1 MAEIAAQGS
10 PLCFPRELV
19 TSPAFLLGRLGAGL
33 KMRAFKEFEQ
43 AGFSPYHYTVL
54 ALLDEG
60 ARETQAT
67 VADALQLDRSM
78 LVGLLDTL
86 EEKELIERRRDP
98 NDRRRQ
104 SVSMTA
110 EGKRTLAKLRALS
123 AGLED
128 NFLSALD
135 DDERESLYALLRKLA
150 REHVPACAYQPEL
163 SAGQTGSPGTSSD
176 QPTDGS

>member
-1 MAEIAAQGS
+1 MTEIAAEGT
-10 PLCFPRELV
+10 PICFPRELV

-43 AGFSPYHYTVL
+43 TGFSPYHYTVL

-98 NDRRRQ
+98 NDRRRHL
-104 SVSMTA
+104 VSLTPA
-110 EGKRTLAKLRALS
+110 GKRQLAEFRTIIK
-123 AGLED
+123 GIED
-128 NFLSALD
+128 EFLAPLD
-135 DDERESLYALLRKLA
+135 DDERKQLHALLTKLA
-150 REHVPACAYQPEL
+150 VHHDPRYGAN
-163 SAGQTGSPGTSSD
+163 GSKK
-176 QPTDGS
+176 

>member
-1 MAEIAAQGS
+1 METTPVDSVVAPS
-10 PLCFPRELV
+10 PCFPRELV
-19 TSPAFLLGRLGAGL
+19 ASPAFLLARLGTGL
-33 KMRAFKEFEQ
+33 KERAFKEFEQ

-98 NDRRRQ
+98 NDRRRHL
-104 SVSMTA
+104 VSLTPAGQRQLA
-110 EGKRTLAKLRALS
+110 EFRTIIKGIEDEFLAP
-123 AGLED
+123 
-128 NFLSALD
+128 LD
-135 DDERESLYALLRKLA
+135 DDKRAAL
-150 REHVPACAYQPEL
+150 QEL
-163 SAGQTGSPGTSSD
+163 LLCIAENTDSRFVLDAAGVAGVA
-176 QPTDGS
+176 